1 MFIALFIHPK
11 ADIVHFLKQTKF
23 IELLNNHDYTLNIY
37 YESTS
42 HFLDFMNLFNTY
54 ELPFNKIYSDKF
66 VNIKNISL
74 KHFLESS
81 ENIYFNLD
89 TNVDLKS
96 YSFLNN
102 LSLTSITAPLVR
114 KKQNNDLFSNFW
126 GEVDENGFYRR
137 SNNYISIV
145 NRIEKGT
152 FPSKYINS
160 CFILHRPVAQLIQDF
175 YLTNYKKVWD
185 YDVTFAHNCRIN
197 NVPMNVCNLEN
208 YGYYCQKITLF
219 DYFDDTNDW
228 KNKYFHPEFN
238 NFLKTNSISSI
249 ELCKDAFQFPLFSN
263 EFCEELI
270 TICKNANLWSAGKN
284 KDKRL
289 SGGYE
294 NHPTVDVH
302 LNQIALH
309 DIWND
314 IVKNYISKIASK
326 LYSDITTKGTNI
338 NFVVKYTMGGQEF
351 LRPHHDASMYTVNI
365 ALNLQDR
372 DYVGGGCR
380 FIRQDCSVTNT
391 PIGFCNIH
399 PGRLT
404 HYHEGIPITSGT
416 RFILVS
422 FIE

>member
-1 MFIALFIHPK
+1 MFIALFINSKTH
-11 ADIVHFLKQTKF
+11 VSYFLNNTKF
-23 IELLNNHDYTLNIY
+23 IQLLNNNNYLLNIY
-37 YESTS
+37 YTDTPV
-42 HFLDFMNLFNTY
+42 FLEFMNLFNTF
-54 ELPFNKIYSDKF
+54 ELPYNKIYNSD
-66 VNIKNISL
+66 IIDLKNMSIE
-74 KHFLESS
+74 HFLHSS
-81 ENIYFNLD
+81 ENYYFNLD
-89 TNVDLKS
+89 TDVDIKS
-96 YSFLNN
+96 YSFLSN
-102 LSLTSITAPLVR
+102 LSDTEIIAPLV
-114 KKQNNDLFSNFW
+114 KKQNELFSNYW
-126 GEVDENGFYRR
+126 GDVDENGFYKR
-137 SNNYISIV
+137 SNNYIDIV
-145 NRIEKGT
+145 NRNIKGL
-152 FPSKYINS
+152 FKAKYINS
-160 CFILHRPVAQLIQDF
+160 CFILSKNIAESIQNF
-175 YLTNYKKVWD
+175 YKLNHKSNND
-185 YDVTFAHNCRIN
+185 YDITFANNCRN
-197 NVPMNVCNLEN
+197 NNIPMVVNNNEN
-208 YGYYCQKITLF
+208 YGYYHKKITLF
-219 DYFDDTNDW
+219 DYFDYNSEW
-228 KNKYFHPEFN
+228 KDKYFHP
-238 NFLKTNSISSI
+238 NFKLFLNSNTLSHK

-263 EFCEELI
+263 EFCKELI
-270 TICKNANLWSAGKN
+270 HICTTANLWSSGKN

-289 SGGYE
+289 TGGYE

-314 IVKNYISKIASK
+314 IVKNYISKVASK

-365 ALNLQDR
+365 ALNQQDR

-380 FIRQDCSVTNT
+380 FIRQDYSVTHT